1 MATDQS
7 TSTVVRLHRP
17 MTNAERQRAYRQRQK
32 ATADVAGSLRG
43 TTEPAGPVSAPPL
56 IVTPKVA
63 VTPSRIAP
71 ALLTVAAF
79 GLAGVGLTMNTWF
92 ATSLGSTEIAGW
104 LFAGIGVAADLVALA
119 IPSCAARSWHARQ
132 RGTAAAGWL
141 IWLAAFAFALI
152 ASVGFASVNIAD
164 TSQAR
169 ASRTTP
175 ATEAAKLALSDAMTT
190 RDRECATGT
199 GKNCRAREEAV
210 IERRR
215 LFDQAM
221 AQIVQSADPQI
232 VAASQVVV
240 WLSFGTMRPDGN
252 DFAMLRLILLAL
264 LPQIGGILLMIARQ
278 PSR

>member
-32 ATADVAGSLRG
+32 AAAQ
-43 TTEPAGPVSAPPL
+43 PASSAPVPAPPL
-56 IVTPKVA
+56 TVTPKVA
-63 VTPSRIAP
+63 VTPSRQIAP
-71 ALLTVAAF
+71 ALLTLAAF

-175 ATEAAKLALSDAMTT
+175 ATEAAKLALSDAMAT
-190 RDRECATGT
+190 RDRECASGT
-199 GKNCRAREEAV
+199 GKNCRVREDAV

-221 AQIVQSADPQI
+221 HTIEQTADPQI
-232 VAASQVVV
+232 VAASQVVA
-240 WLSFGTMRPDGN
+240 WLSFGTMRPNGN

-264 LPQIGGILLMIARQ
+264 LPQIGGILLMIART